1 MLILRVGDIVDILL
15 DVKQWKLCTDLFM
28 YIFVILLVM
37 MSEYLPKSLHRYA
50 TNSNNRE

>member
-1 MLILRVGDIVDILL
+1 MVILRAGEIVDILL

-37 MSEYLPKSLHRYA
+37 MSECLPRSLPRYL
-50 TNSNNRE
+50 